1 MRHPCTTFL
10 GHPTG
15 RLLLGRKGY
24 EVDLDR
30 ILEVAAETGT
40 LIEINANPYRLD
52 LDWTHLEKAR
62 RMGVRFSIDP
72 DTHRKSD
79 LGDYVY
85 GVGIARKGWLTAAD
99 AGVSARGRLPMA
111 DLPVCLR
118 ALQEQALLRRIP
130 QADPGRGARRALR
143 LRRRGAY
150 PGPAPLFRGIGSVL
164 NPDGTVR
171 NQRQDQGTPK
181 GAGLRLQTGAQNRLK
196 VLNGPGQGLD
206 VRLQDP
212 VTP

>member
-1 MRHPCTTFL
+1 
-10 GHPTG
+10 
-15 RLLLGRKGY
+15 LGRKGY

-99 AGVSARGRLPMA
+99 VVNT
-111 DLPVCLR
+111 LPVS
-118 ALQEQALLRRIP
+118 ELLDVLG
-130 QADPGRGARRALR
+130 QK
-143 LRRRGAY
+143 RRRR
-150 PGPAPLFRGIGSVL
+150 P
-164 NPDGTVR
+164 
-171 NQRQDQGTPK
+171 
-181 GAGLRLQTGAQNRLK
+181 
-196 VLNGPGQGLD
+196 
-206 VRLQDP
+206 
-212 VTP
+212 

>member
-1 MRHPCTTFL
+1 MSRAEMTERIVRAMRHPCTTIL

-99 AGVSARGRLPMA
+99 VVNT
-111 DLPVCLR
+111 LPVS
-118 ALQEQALLRRIP
+118 ELLDVLG
-130 QADPGRGARRALR
+130 QK
-143 LRRRGAY
+143 RRRR
-150 PGPAPLFRGIGSVL
+150 P
-164 NPDGTVR
+164 
-171 NQRQDQGTPK
+171 
-181 GAGLRLQTGAQNRLK
+181 
-196 VLNGPGQGLD
+196 
-206 VRLQDP
+206 
-212 VTP
+212 